1 MSNFLDNKPNLNY
14 EILKPL
20 AKKVELPKIFS
31 PPRTAKA
38 SFLNINKSIEV
49 KNLKDNNNFE
59 NFRSSIKS
67 ALIKNKEFDE
77 RKGIIEG

>member
-1 MSNFLDNKPNLNY
+1 MKPK
-14 EILKPL
+14 I
-20 AKKVELPKIFS
+20 KKVELPKIFS

-38 SFLNINKSIEV
+38 NILNINKSIEV
-49 KNLKDNNNFE
+49 KSLRDNSNFE

>member
-1 MSNFLDNKPNLNY
+1 MKPKTK
-14 EILKPL
+14 I
-20 AKKVELPKIFS
+20 VELPKIFS
-31 PPRTAKA
+31 PQRTAKVNI
-38 SFLNINKSIEV
+38 LNLNKSIEV
-49 KNLKDNNNFE
+49 RNLKDNSNFE